1 MSSIKLLSFNFQA
14 AAETNSV
21 HDYWRKAWHQ
31 VLPHPN
37 KQLALQAFAQVA
49 KEFDVIGLQEADRG
63 SLRAGF
69 RNQSEAIAALAG
81 FEHVYGQ
88 ANRELG
94 WLFSSG
100 NAILTRAPGHAQ
112 SVALPGLF
120 NPGKQHAQ
128 ARTLRSGRGAL
139 VLESGGVRYVNV
151 HLALLPAA
159 RMRQLAF
166 LSEQLALASLPTIVF
181 GDFNCAASTPSVQRF
196 CQQLGLQAADV
207 GPSFP
212 SWSPLQAIDLIL
224 YSQHFQ
230 LRNTRVLPAL
240 ASDHL
245 AVAAEF
251 LRIE

>member
-1 MSSIKLLSFNFQA
+1 VTSIKLLSFNFQA

-37 KQLALQAFAQVA
+37 KQLALQAFAQIA
-49 KEFDVIGLQEADRG
+49 KEYDVIGLQEADRG

-88 ANRELG
+88 TNRELG

-100 NAILTRAPGHAQ
+100 NAILTRAPGHPH
-112 SVALPGLF
+112 SMALPGLF
-120 NPGKQHAQ
+120 NPGKAHSL

-139 VLESGGVRYVNV
+139 VLESAGVRYVNV
-151 HLALLPAA
+151 HLALVPAA
-159 RMRQLAF
+159 RMRQLAY
-166 LSEQLALASLPTIVF
+166 LKEQLALTALPTIVF
-181 GDFNCAASTPSVQRF
+181 GDFNCAASTPAVQQF
-196 CQQLGLQAADV
+196 CQQLGLRAADV

-212 SWSPLQAIDLIL
+212 SWSPMQAIDLIL
-224 YSQHFQ
+224 YSHHFQ
-230 LRNTRVLPAL
+230 LQGTCVLPSL

-251 LRIE
+251 LRV

>member
-37 KQLALQAFAQVA
+37 KQRALMAFAQVA
-49 KEFDVIGLQEADRG
+49 QGFDVVGLQESDRG

-69 RNQSEAIAALAG
+69 RNQAEAIATLAG
-81 FEHVYGQ
+81 FAHVYGQ

-100 NAILTRAPGHAQ
+100 NAILTHEAGQAHN
-112 SVALPGLF
+112 VALPGLF
-120 NPGKQHAQ
+120 NQGKAHAH
-128 ARTLRSGRGAL
+128 ARSMRSGRGAL
-139 VLESGGVRYVNV
+139 VLESAGVRYVNV
-151 HLALLPAA
+151 HLALVPAA
-159 RMRQLAF
+159 RARQLLYLA
-166 LSEQLALASLPTIVF
+166 EQLKGQMPTIVF
-181 GDFNCAASTPSVQRF
+181 GDFNCAANSPAVLAF
-196 CQQLGLQAADV
+196 CQQLGLKPADL

-230 LRNTRVLPAL
+230 LESAHVLPEL

-251 LRIE
+251 SAR

>member
-1 MSSIKLLSFNFQA
+1 VASIKLLSFNFQA

-37 KQLALQAFAQVA
+37 KQRALMAFAHVSQG
-49 KEFDVIGLQEADRG
+49 FDIVGLQESDRG

-69 RNQSEAIAALAG
+69 RNQAEAIAALAG
-81 FEHVYGQ
+81 FAHVYGQ

-100 NAILTRAPGHAQ
+100 NAILSKAAGHARN
-112 SVALPGLF
+112 VALPGLF
-120 NPGKQHAQ
+120 NQSKAHAD
-128 ARTLRSGRGAL
+128 ARSMRSGRGAL
-139 VLESGGVRYVNV
+139 VLESAGVRYVNV
-151 HLALLPAA
+151 HLALVPAA
-159 RMRQLAF
+159 RARQLMF
-166 LSEQLALASLPTIVF
+166 LAELLSGQMPTIVF
-181 GDFNCAASTPSVQRF
+181 GDFNCTANSPAVTAF
-196 CQQLGLQAADV
+196 CQQLGLEPVDL

-212 SWSPLQAIDLIL
+212 SWSPVQAIDLIL

-230 LRNTRVLPAL
+230 LQTAYVLPEL

-251 LRIE
+251 SRR

>member
-1 MSSIKLLSFNFQA
+1 MSTVKLLSFNFQA

-81 FEHVYGQ
+81 FAHVYGQ

-100 NAILTRAPGHAQ
+100 NAILTRSAGHAHN
-112 SVALPGLF
+112 VALPGLF
-120 NPGKQHAQ
+120 KEGKAHAH

-139 VLESGGVRYVNV
+139 VLESAGVRYVNV
-151 HLALLPAA
+151 HLALVPAA

-166 LSEQLALASLPTIVF
+166 LSEQLAKTALPTLVF
-181 GDFNCAASTPSVQRF
+181 GDFNCAASAPAVQQF
-196 CQQLGLQAADV
+196 CQTLGLRAADV
-207 GPSFP
+207 GASFP
-212 SWSPLQAIDLIL
+212 SWAPAQAIDLIL
-224 YSQHFQ
+224 YSPHFQ
-230 LRNTRVLPAL
+230 LQNTRVLPAL

-245 AVAAEF
+245 AVSAEF
-251 LRIE
+251 LRR

>member
-1 MSSIKLLSFNFQA
+1 MSTIKLLSFNFQA

-37 KQLALQAFAQVA
+37 KQLALQAFAHIA

-88 ANRELG
+88 TNRELG

-100 NAILTRAPGHAQ
+100 NAILTRTAGHAQ
-112 SVALPGLF
+112 NFALPGLF
-120 NPGKQHAQ
+120 NNGKAHAQ

-139 VLESGGVRYVNV
+139 VLESEGVRFVNV
-151 HLALLPAA
+151 HLALVPAA

-166 LSEQLALASLPTIVF
+166 LSEQLALAALPTVVF
-181 GDFNCAASTPSVQRF
+181 GDFNCTANTPAVQLF
-196 CQQLGLQAADV
+196 CQQLRLQVADI

-212 SWSPLQAIDLIL
+212 SWSPAQAIDLIL

-230 LRNTRVLPAL
+230 LQSTCVLPAL

-245 AVAAEF
+245 AVAAE
-251 LRIE
+251 LLHR